1 LSKKIID
8 IDLQQKTIDID
19 NSKNLRASW
28 NALMAINILMVMT
41 WFLAYYHVI
50 PTSDI
55 YACPNTTG
63 PMNIATAISWAITL
77 SLRIFVNRLF

>member
-1 LSKKIID
+1 MSKKIID
-8 IDLQQKTIDID
+8 INFQQKAINID
-19 NSKNLRASW
+19 NSKNLRTSW
-28 NALMAINILMVMT
+28 NALMAINILMVTT
-41 WFLAYYHVI
+41 WILAYYHAI

-63 PMNIATAISWAITL
+63 LMNIATVISWTIAL